1 MAHLRFKKLRLVL
14 PCPGNRDST
23 QPPERMSRMLAALN
37 ENMEGAAVKVE
48 KLLKKAE
55 KKMAKLRPKNKPKN
69 KKSDDKKKK

>member
-55 KKMAKLRPKNKPKN
+55 KKMAKLRPEG
-69 KKSDDKKKK
+69 KKSDNKKHKK